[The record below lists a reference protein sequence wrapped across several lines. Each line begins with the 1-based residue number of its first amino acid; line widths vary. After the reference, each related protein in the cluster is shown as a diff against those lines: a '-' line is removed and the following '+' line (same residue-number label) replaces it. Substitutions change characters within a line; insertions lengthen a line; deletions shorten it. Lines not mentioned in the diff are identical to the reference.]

1 MKRVFCS
8 LCLLLG
14 LVSGIAAQNF
24 PFSDETLNYS
34 IRHNLIPGN
43 IGSMTFRGRSV
54 GNAYHVDASMKGS
67 AAGLYTIDYT
77 YGSTFR
83 KDTGL
88 TPVSATRNQT
98 ENSYWAKGSYN
109 WSAPG
114 QVHLYVTKSSRAPR
128 DQNLTWAGTVRDLL
142 GMIWW
147 LRTLD
152 YSQGKLNAGNNA
164 LLLDHDALPVS
175 ITSFTKKTI
184 RYKGSQTPVIEVN
197 LSQNGKNALS
207 LTLTDDARRLPL
219 KFAIGLS
226 VGTIKGTLR

>member
-1 MKRVFCS
+1 MKRIFCS
-8 LCLLLG
+8 FTLLLG
-14 LVSGIAAQNF
+14 LVSGIAAQHF
-24 PFSDETLNYS
+24 PFSDESLNYS
-34 IRHNLIPGN
+34 IRHNLLPGN
-43 IGSMTFRGRSV
+43 IGSMTFRGRNV
-54 GNAYHVDASMKGS
+54 GDTYHVDATMKGS
-67 AAGLYTIDYT
+67 AAGIYTIDYT

-83 KDTGL
+83 KDAGL
-88 TPVSATRNQT
+88 TPVSATRNQI

-128 DQNLTWAGTVRDLL
+128 DQDLTWAGTVRDLL

-164 LLLDHDALPVS
+164 LLLDHVALPVS
-175 ITSFTKKTI
+175 ITSYTKKTI
-184 RYKGSQTPVIEVN
+184 RYKGTQTPVIEVT
-197 LSQNGKNALS
+197 LSQNGKDALS

-219 KFAIGLS
+219 KFAISLS